1 MAYAFLYFICSL
13 LWYKSIKLSHDKKY
27 WYTLDLALLFLLSYD
42 HSIFRRFGFFRHGA
56 ALFVGTQIHISPGRL
71 LTIAN

>member
-27 WYTLDLALLFLLSYD
+27 WYTLDLGLLFLLSYE
-42 HSIFRRFGFFRHGA
+42 HSIFRSCGFSDM
-56 ALFVGTQIHISPGRL
+56 ALLFL
-71 LTIAN
+71 